1 MINQQKTWLEFSLT
15 KLISDGSNFLKD
27 LENSIDYL
35 KKAENKNFSVVS
47 LSLPLN
53 FDFSNLE
60 NDKLIKLIS
69 LLKKNF
75 NCLVSLKFISL
86 NENLLDFIDTI
97 GDKNLISICAIPP
110 TTFPQNSYTDIESQ
124 KLKNSLCNDTEHF
137 TRLIKLFVKYDIIPQ
152 ALISSPDDLRLVA
165 SLHWHFKTP
174 RPTYQFVFST
184 DYILGFP
191 VEDYALT
198 AYLNLLDR
206 VAPSS
211 SWSIIGLGAD
221 IKNLLPR
228 VLMEG
233 GNITFGNGCGVD
245 EDIIAID
252 QKIIN
257 VTDLLDSNGSTVAHV
272 DDTHFLITDINNE

>member
-27 LENSIDYL
+27 LENSIDHL
-35 KKAENKNFSVVS
+35 KKAEKKNFSVVS

-60 NDKLIKLIS
+60 NDKFIELIS

-86 NENLLDFIDTI
+86 NEKLLDFIDTI

-110 TTFPQNSYTDIESQ
+110 TTFPQNSYADIESQ

-165 SLHWHFKTP
+165 SLHWHFKTHVQH
-174 RPTYQFVFST
+174 T
-184 DYILGFP
+184 
-191 VEDYALT
+191 
-198 AYLNLLDR
+198 NLYFQL
-206 VAPSS
+206 
-211 SWSIIGLGAD
+211 II
-221 IKNLLPR
+221 
-228 VLMEG
+228 
-233 GNITFGNGCGVD
+233 F
-245 EDIIAID
+245 
-252 QKIIN
+252 
-257 VTDLLDSNGSTVAHV
+257 
-272 DDTHFLITDINNE
+272 

>member
-15 KLISDGSNFLKD
+15 KLISDGSNFLND

-53 FDFSNLE
+53 FDFSNME
-60 NDKLIKLIS
+60 NDKLIELIS

-86 NENLLDFIDTI
+86 NEKLLNFIDTI

-110 TTFPQNSYTDIESQ
+110 TIFPQNSYADIESQ

-252 QKIIN
+252 QKIMN

-272 DDTHFLITDINNE
+272 EDTHFLITDINNE

>member
-60 NDKLIKLIS
+60 NDKLIELIS

-86 NENLLDFIDTI
+86 NEKLLDFIDNI

-110 TTFPQNSYTDIESQ
+110 TIFPQNSYADIESQ

-152 ALISSPDDLRLVA
+152 ALISSPGDLRLVA

-245 EDIIAID
+245 EDIISIE

-272 DDTHFLITDINNE
+272 EDTHFLITDINNE

>member
-60 NDKLIKLIS
+60 NDKLIELIS

-86 NENLLDFIDTI
+86 NEKLLNFIDTI

-110 TTFPQNSYTDIESQ
+110 TTFPQNSYADIESQ

-252 QKIIN
+252 QKIMN

-272 DDTHFLITDINNE
+272 EDTHFLITDINNE

>member
-1 MINQQKTWLEFSLT
+1 MINQKKTWLEFSLT
-15 KLISDGSNFLKD
+15 DLISEDNNFLEE

-47 LSLPLN
+47 LSLPVN
-53 FDFSNLE
+53 FEFSNLE
-60 NDKLIKLIS
+60 NDKLIGLIT
-69 LLKKNF
+69 LLKKNI

-86 NENLLDFIDTI
+86 NEKLLDFIDAI

-110 TTFPQNSYTDIESQ
+110 ITFPLNSYTDIESH
-124 KLKNSLCNDTEHF
+124 KLKNSIHNDTQLC

-174 RPTYQFVFST
+174 RPTYQFIFST

-211 SWSIIGLGAD
+211 SWSIVGLGAD

-245 EDIIAID
+245 ENISTID

-272 DDTHFLITDINNE
+272 EDTHFLITDINNE

>member
-15 KLISDGSNFLKD
+15 KLVSENKNFLKE
-27 LENSIDYL
+27 LENSLDYL
-35 KKAENKNFSVVS
+35 TKAENKNFSVVS
-47 LSLPLN
+47 ISLPFN
-53 FDFSNLE
+53 FNFSNE
-60 NDKLIKLIS
+60 DNEKLIELIS
-69 LLKKNF
+69 LLKKNY

-86 NENLLDFIDTI
+86 NNKLLDFIDAI
-97 GDKNLISICAIPP
+97 GNKNLISICASPP
-110 TTFPQNSYTDIESQ
+110 ITFSQNSYADIESH
-124 KLKNSLCNDTEHF
+124 KLKNSICNDTELY
-137 TRLIKLFVKYDIIPQ
+137 TKLLQLFVKYDIIPQ

-184 DYILGFP
+184 DYVLGFP

-245 EDIIAID
+245 EEISQIN
-252 QKIIN
+252 QKVIN
-257 VTDLLDSNGSTVAHV
+257 VTDLLESNGSTVAHV
-272 DDTHFLITDINNE
+272 EDTHFLITDINNE

>member
-1 MINQQKTWLEFSLT
+1 MVRVFLT
-15 KLISDGSNFLKD
+15 KLISENDNFLIE

-35 KKAENKNFSVVS
+35 KKVENKNFSVVS
-47 LSLPLN
+47 ISLPFN
-53 FDFSNLE
+53 FNFSNLE
-60 NDKLIKLIS
+60 NDKLIELIS

-86 NENLLDFIDTI
+86 NEKLLDFIDNI

-110 TTFPQNSYTDIESQ
+110 TIFPQNSYADIESQ

-152 ALISSPDDLRLVA
+152 ALITSPDDLRLVA

-245 EDIIAID
+245 EEISQIN
-252 QKIIN
+252 QKVIN
-257 VTDLLDSNGSTVAHV
+257 VTDLLESNGSTVAYV
-272 DDTHFLITDINNE
+272 EDTHFLITDINNE